1 MLKKVSLSLLTIVM
15 AVGILTSCKS
25 SLTPLAPNY
34 VKAEPQ
40 PLELIGNKVPVTINA
55 IFPGGWFNKN
65 ASLVV
70 TPVLRYEGGEAVGD
84 AYTYQGEKVAG
95 NGQVI
100 SQKNGANVVLRST
113 FDYVPAMKSSQLYLT
128 FKAKVGSKVVNLPDI
143 EIGNGVLATAALL
156 NAGSE
161 TPTLAPDKFQRIIK
175 EAHDANIIFL
185 IQQAELRSSELK
197 KGDLIKWQD
206 LVASANAAA
215 NQKVGVE
222 ISSYASPDGGYTLN
236 EKLAEKREANTEKY
250 VSNELK
256 KSKTNVPI
264 DARYT
269 AQDWDGFKALVE
281 KSNIQDKDLIL
292 RVLSMYSD
300 TEQREREIKN
310 ISAVYSTLAEQI
322 LPQLRRS
329 RLTANIEIIGKSDEE
344 IAALAQSNPKALN
357 VEELLYAATL
367 APATPVKETIY
378 KKVTELFP
386 KDARGFNNLGVI
398 EYLKGNISQAETLF
412 NKANQLAGKLPEA
425 NMNLGWIALTKN
437 DVAKA
442 EQYFGNAAGVPELN
456 SAMGYLAALKGNYTQ
471 AAQSFGQSASN
482 NAALA
487 QILSKDYNKALS
499 TLNAIQAPNAD
510 TYYLKAIVGAR
521 TNNLNNVVNNL
532 KQAVTLN
539 PDLANQALKDL
550 EFSKFVSNSQFL
562 NALLKK

>member
-1 MLKKVSLSLLTIVM
+1 MLKKISLSLLTMVL
-15 AVGILTSCKS
+15 AFGIFSSCKS
-25 SLTPLAPNY
+25 GLTPLAPNY
-34 VKAEPQ
+34 IKAEPQ

-55 IFPGGWFNKN
+55 TFPAGWFNKK
-65 ASLVV
+65 ASLIV

-84 AYTYQGEKVAG
+84 AYSYQGEKVAG

-128 FKAKVGSKVVNLPDI
+128 FKAKAGNKTLNLPDI

-156 NAGSE
+156 SAASE
-161 TPTLAPDKFQRIIK
+161 TPTVAPDKFQRIIK
-175 EAHDANIIFL
+175 EAHDANILFL
-185 IQQAELRSSELK
+185 IQQAELRSGELK
-197 KGDLIKWQD
+197 KGDLIKWQQ

-222 ISSYASPDGGYTLN
+222 ISSYASPDGGYDLN

-250 VSNELK
+250 LAKEFQKAKVDA
-256 KSKTNVPI
+256 PI
-264 DARYT
+264 NARYT
-269 AQDWDGFKALVE
+269 AQDWEGFKALVE

-329 RLTANIEIIGKSDEE
+329 RLTANIEIVGKSDEE

-357 VEELLYAATL
+357 VEELLYAAAL
-367 APATPVKETIY
+367 APAASTKETIY

-386 KDARGFNNLGVI
+386 ADARGFNNLGVI
-398 EYLKGNISQAETLF
+398 EYMKGNLSQAETLF
-412 NKANQLAGKLPEA
+412 GKANQLAGKLPEA
-425 NMNLGWIALTKN
+425 NMNLGWVALAKGE
-437 DVAKA
+437 VAKA

-456 SAMGYLAALKGNYTQ
+456 NAQGYLAALKGNYAQ
-471 AAQSFGQSASN
+471 AAQAFGKSASN

-499 TLNAIQAPNAD
+499 TLDAVKLPNAD

-521 TNNLNNVVNNL
+521 TNNLNNVVGNL
-532 KQAVTLN
+532 KQAIALN
-539 PDLANQALKDL
+539 PNLAPQALKDL
-550 EFSKFVSNSQFL
+550 EFSKFFTNDQFL
-562 NALLKK
+562 NALKK